1 MAKQDFILVFPLG
14 ICGEK
19 IINVHT
25 TPVSVTS
32 VAAQVIKSQGLV
44 FGDLCIIKD
53 KDDNVWAI
61 EYYGDKD
68 KEPKVYTQDDILVQI
83 KESEGVQ

>member
-1 MAKQDFILVFPLG
+1 MAKQDFILVFPFG

-19 IINVHT
+19 TINVHT
-25 TPVSVTS
+25 SPVSVTA
-32 VAAQVIKSQGLV
+32 VAAQVIKSQGST

-53 KDDNVWAI
+53 NSDNVWAI

-68 KEPKVYTQDDILVQI
+68 KEPKVYTEDDILAQI
-83 KESEGVQ
+83 KATEEK

>member
-19 IINVHT
+19 TINVHT
-25 TPVSVTS
+25 SPVSVTS
-32 VAAQVIKSQGLV
+32 VAAQIIKSQGLV

-53 KDDNVWAI
+53 TKENVWAI
-61 EYYGDKD
+61 EYSGEKD
-68 KEPKVYTQDDILVQI
+68 QEPKVYTQDNILAEI
-83 KESEGVQ
+83 KRSEGV

>member
-19 IINVHT
+19 TINVHT
-25 TPVSVTS
+25 TPASVTS

-53 KDDNVWAI
+53 NNGNVWAI
-61 EYYGDKD
+61 EYYGDRD
-68 KEPKVYTQDDILVQI
+68 KEPKVYTEDDILTQI
-83 KESEGVQ
+83 KATEEK

>member
-19 IINVHT
+19 TINVHT
-25 TPVSVTS
+25 SPVSVTS

-53 KDDNVWAI
+53 TDDNVWAI
-61 EYYGDKD
+61 EYCGEKD
-68 KEPKVYTQDDILVQI
+68 QEPKVYTQDNILAEI
-83 KESEGVQ
+83 KRSEGV